1 MRKKHRNKKQNN
13 NENNRVKYTL
23 FTMQWGMY
31 NSIYFDQQWRATSTI
46 TLCGRLGET
55 SRDRKPDAPPRSA
68 AAMSVEILITE
79 PMTERTHGG
88 ASGGQFYV
96 EIPDPP
102 TQFSILHDAKCQFC
116 LEHT

>member
-1 MRKKHRNKKQNN
+1 
-13 NENNRVKYTL
+13 
-23 FTMQWGMY
+23 
-31 NSIYFDQQWRATSTI
+31 
-46 TLCGRLGET
+46 
-55 SRDRKPDAPPRSA
+55 
-68 AAMSVEILITE
+68 MSVEILITE